1 MTEKAIFAGVIAG
14 DAHMKSVAFRLSPGA
29 DLKQSLSD
37 YCVEHKID
45 AACVISCVGSLQCA
59 RIRFADRVGSTVLE
73 EKLEIVSL
81 VGTLSQYGCHLHIA
95 VSDGQGRVSGGHL
108 MPGSPVYTTAEVVL
122 GIIPEVIFKREHDS
136 QTGYKELKIEDKEG
150 D

>member
-1 MTEKAIFAGVIAG
+1 MIAS
-14 DAHMKSVAFRLSPGA
+14 DSKMEVVAFRLSPGV

-45 AACVISCVGSLQCA
+45 AACVISCVGSLRCA
-59 RIRFADRVGSTVLE
+59 RIRFADRAGSTAFE

-95 VSDGQGRVSGGHL
+95 VSDGEGRVSGGHL
-108 MPGSPVYTTAEVVL
+108 MPDSHIYTTAEVVRSRSL
-122 GIIPEVIFKREHDS
+122 HGRRS
-136 QTGYKELKIEDKEG
+136 
-150 D
+150 

>member
-1 MTEKAIFAGVIAG
+1 MTDGKSMMKAL
-14 DAHMKSVAFRLSPGA
+14 AFRLSPGA

-45 AACVISCVGSLQCA
+45 AACVISCVGSLRCA
-59 RIRFADRVGSTVLE
+59 SIRFADRAESAVFE

-81 VGTLSQYGCHLHIA
+81 VGTVSQHGCHLHIA

-108 MPGSPVYTTAEVVL
+108 MPGARIYTTAEIVL
-122 GIIPEVIFKREHDS
+122 GIIPGLIFKREHDS
-136 QTGYKELKIEDKEG
+136 QTGYKELKIEDKG
-150 D
+150 GK